1 MNMTKLAEAI
11 FIVVV
16 GVLLFVPLWLV
27 FIDSFNTGSYA
38 P

>member
-1 MNMTKLAEAI
+1 MTRLIEAI
-11 FIVVV
+11 FVIVV
-16 GVLLFVPLWLV
+16 GALLFIPLTLV

>member
-1 MNMTKLAEAI
+1 MTRLIEAI
-11 FIVVV
+11 FIIVI
-16 GVLLFVPLWLV
+16 GLLLFVPLTLV